1 MKKEF
6 KKVQTIEFF
15 PEVQEKLAKEEMIL
29 VKGGIKPPVALNANC
44 GTSCTT
50 NGVCW

>member
-1 MKKEF
+1 MKKQF

-29 VKGGIKPPVALNANC
+29 VKGGIKPPVTINVNC
-44 GTSCTT
+44 GKSCAS
-50 NGVCW
+50 NVVCW